1 MNYMECLL
9 YKTIRS
15 NIHISEKKIQ
25 AIVSSV
31 LRITREKPKSVSIH
45 LIGDTKM
52 KQLNNQ
58 FRKKNSTTDVLSF
71 AIQEGEH
78 FFDSDELGE
87 IFISIPRIKRQAKQ
101 NRIPFPEEFQRML
114 IHGMLHL
121 LGYDH
126 TKPKEAKKMF
136 LLQEK
141 ILKENI

>member
-1 MNYMECLL
+1 MECLI
-9 YKTIRS
+9 YKTVRCTIS
-15 NIHISEKKIQ
+15 ISEKKIQ

-31 LRITREKPKSVSIH
+31 LRMTREKPKSVSIH

-52 KQLNNQ
+52 KQLNSQ
-58 FRKKNSTTDVLSF
+58 FRRKNSTTDVLSF

-87 IFISIPRIKRQAKQ
+87 IFISIPRIKKQAKQ
-101 NRIPFPEEFQRML
+101 NKISFQEEFMRML

-126 TKPKEAKKMF
+126 AKPKAAKKMF